1 MGTGDG
7 TNFMP
12 NDRAGVLRPRNT
24 GMSQRKA
31 FDTLGVEMDF
41 AMLVARETIKQ
52 FGEGTLRAVPAIN
65 EG

>member
-31 FDTLGVEMDF
+31 FDALGVEMDF
-41 AMLVARETIKQ
+41 AMLVAGETFEQ
-52 FGEGTLRAVPAIN
+52 LGEGPLRAMPAIN

>member
-1 MGTGDG
+1 MTIREILKMGD
-7 TNFMP
+7 P
-12 NDRAGVLRPRNT
+12 RLLRVAEPV
-24 GMSQRKA
+24 KA

>member
-1 MGTGDG
+1 
-7 TNFMP
+7 
-12 NDRAGVLRPRNT
+12 
-24 GMSQRKA
+24 MSQRKA

>member
-1 MGTGDG
+1 
-7 TNFMP
+7 MP
-12 NDRAGVLRPRNT
+12 NDPARICRPHERGSVECKVL
-24 GMSQRKA
+24 
-31 FDTLGVEMDF
+31 DTLSVKMDF